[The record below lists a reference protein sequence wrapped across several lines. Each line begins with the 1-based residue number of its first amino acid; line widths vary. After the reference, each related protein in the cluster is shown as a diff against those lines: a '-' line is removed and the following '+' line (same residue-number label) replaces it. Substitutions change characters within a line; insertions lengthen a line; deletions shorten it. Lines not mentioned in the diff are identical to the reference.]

1 MRYVIINTL
10 DKTLIRLSPL
20 VSVEPRRGIDRRLN
34 NTRRRTTGQVNS
46 PVSRYMYFEILTEM
60 MGDKITI
67 GPWNENRYQL
77 TLVIVSRT

>member
-1 MRYVIINTL
+1 
-10 DKTLIRLSPL
+10 
-20 VSVEPRRGIDRRLN
+20 
-34 NTRRRTTGQVNS
+34 
-46 PVSRYMYFEILTEM
+46 MYFEILTEM